1 MVSEGV
7 DIPRL
12 RVGVYAT
19 AAKTPLVFRQI
30 VGRFVRT
37 LPGRPIEPSWLY
49 VPADPVLRDHAAR
62 IEHEL
67 RHALAR
73 PDAGD
78 ELGFDEPETA
88 ARSQRSEEPAFVPLN
103 ADVAPQ
109 MSLFGPPPG
118 AAVALAA
125 GPAPLP
131 TPASEDAADERP
143 AFERRAMLRSERH
156 RLVSEVTRR
165 DRTDHREVN
174 AWLNRRVG
182 VSSVETATLEQL
194 ERSVELLVGRLTR
207 RR

>member
-1 MVSEGV
+1 M
-7 DIPRL
+7 
-12 RVGVYAT
+12 
-19 AAKTPLVFRQI
+19 
-30 VGRFVRT
+30 
-37 LPGRPIEPSWLY
+37 
-49 VPADPVLRDHAAR
+49 
-62 IEHEL
+62 
-67 RHALAR
+67 
-73 PDAGD
+73 
-78 ELGFDEPETA
+78 
-88 ARSQRSEEPAFVPLN
+88 PLN

-118 AAVALAA
+118 AGVTMAA
-125 GPAPLP
+125 GPPP
-131 TPASEDAADERP
+131 PPPGDDDADERP

-182 VSSVETATLEQL
+182 VSSVDSATLEQL